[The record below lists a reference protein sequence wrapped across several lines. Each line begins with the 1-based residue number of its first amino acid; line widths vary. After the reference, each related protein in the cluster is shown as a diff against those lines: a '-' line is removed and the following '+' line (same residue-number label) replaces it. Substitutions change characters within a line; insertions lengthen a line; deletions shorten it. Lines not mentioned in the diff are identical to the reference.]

1 MSPLTPTHETA
12 EQPPPSRPGPVHPG
26 STTAAATDHQPSN
39 YPPPPAVLSHANHPH
54 RPQTIAPP
62 PPVPLDFENNP
73 DAIALKSAISILQMQ
88 SRRAAD
94 DIRTLN
100 KAKQDALEHPEEFIS
115 DLTAVVAP
123 SSKREQEQADDD
135 NSSSSSD
142 DEDASGQN
150 SNIARAW
157 KTLPTPQNVVRCPP
171 INWSQYAVVGDSLDR
186 LHREQ
191 VARPPQTS
199 PAVYT
204 PTGGYEFKGTPAA
217 PAEEYK
223 GVAAPYNPL
232 KDHIEKT
239 PRPRK

>member
-100 KAKQDALEHPEEFIS
+100 RAKQDALEHPEEFIS
-115 DLTAVVAP
+115 DLTAAVAP

-142 DEDASGQN
+142 DEDASGHRMLCAAHP
-150 SNIARAW
+150 STGRSTPSSATLSIASIESKLPGRLRPHLLSIRPQAATSSRAL
-157 KTLPTPQNVVRCPP
+157 LPLLRKNTR
-171 INWSQYAVVGDSLDR
+171 AL
-186 LHREQ
+186 
-191 VARPPQTS
+191 
-199 PAVYT
+199 
-204 PTGGYEFKGTPAA
+204 
-217 PAEEYK
+217 
-223 GVAAPYNPL
+223 
-232 KDHIEKT
+232 
-239 PRPRK
+239 PRPTTHSRTILRRPQGLENNAFLKSID